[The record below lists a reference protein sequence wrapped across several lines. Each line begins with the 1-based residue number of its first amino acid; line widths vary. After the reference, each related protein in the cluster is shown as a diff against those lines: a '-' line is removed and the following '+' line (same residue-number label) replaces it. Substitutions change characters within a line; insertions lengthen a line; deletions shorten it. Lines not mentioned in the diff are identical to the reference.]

1 MARNVKESGG
11 QLCAR
16 KNRSTTPRKSSVKY
30 WGGGLKLEVV
40 SEKIFKLNKQ
50 VVETEWKYVVDEDYV
65 AASYCDSFGRAV
77 YRMAHLNEAPG
88 GSDRRL
94 PKSI

>member
-1 MARNVKESGG
+1 M
-11 QLCAR
+11 
-16 KNRSTTPRKSSVKY
+16 
-30 WGGGLKLEVV
+30 EVV
-40 SEKIFKLNKQ
+40 SAYLCALCVKWLFQRRGRRGTQRAAEKIFKLNKQ

-65 AASYCDSFGRAV
+65 AASYCDSFGCAV
-77 YRMAHLNEAPG
+77 YNYRMAHLNEAPG

>member
-1 MARNVKESGG
+1 
-11 QLCAR
+11 
-16 KNRSTTPRKSSVKY
+16 
-30 WGGGLKLEVV
+30 LEVV